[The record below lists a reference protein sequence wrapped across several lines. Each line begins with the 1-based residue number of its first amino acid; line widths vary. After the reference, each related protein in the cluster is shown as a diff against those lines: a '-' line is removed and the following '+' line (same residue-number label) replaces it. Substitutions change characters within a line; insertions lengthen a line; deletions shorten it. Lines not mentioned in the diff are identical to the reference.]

1 MRRICVASVVVA
13 VMAGAGALVAVGTSS
28 VDSASAAPG
37 PAGVE
42 VDVERTWTEAWGFEP
57 GERFS
62 PGYIHGQ
69 EAWGSLGGSASEAF
83 VEIANPRTGTQHL
96 RITDD
101 PDRGL
106 AVAMGTVSPYAHD
119 SHADSSSVS
128 VWVSIATLGGGD
140 FDVSALAPSQGF
152 AAPSQGLSTATVIFR
167 SIGDIAVLDVT
178 GFGVDVVDT
187 GSDWTQGSYVQL
199 VIDVDPVADTITYWY
214 GGTQIYTS
222 AGGLFGGTVIEQV
235 AFSKDFGGG
244 HADFDDLVIDRG
256 LSPLIVDLHRWSF
269 TTDGA
274 DSAGGADAVLHNGA
288 GVVGGALVLDGADD
302 YAVLPIAATLASLTD
317 VSVEMWTTWTG
328 GRSWERFF
336 DFGNDT
342 NVYWFMTP
350 RSSHT
355 DLPRVAIT
363 TGSYNTEQRTDA
375 PDPFPLGTPTHVV
388 FTLAGNDVAYQS
400 RLYVNGTR
408 VATHSETSPLD
419 PAELGTLANLWLGR
433 SQYPP
438 DPYFMGS
445 IDEFAIC
452 SGVLGDLDV
461 LERYRGVFFDGF
473 ESGGTTHWSA
483 TMP

>member
-1 MRRICVASVVVA
+1 MRRICVASVVVV

-42 VDVERTWTEAWGFEP
+42 VDVERNWTETWGFEP

-62 PGYIHGQ
+62 PGHVYGQ

-106 AVAMGTVSPYAHD
+106 AVATGTVSPYAHD

-128 VWVSIATLGGGD
+128 VWVSIATSGGGG
-140 FDVSALAPSQGF
+140 FHVSALAPSQGL
-152 AAPSQGLSTATVIFR
+152 ATATVIFT
-167 SIGDIAVLDVT
+167 STGDILVMDDT
-178 GFGVDVVDT
+178 GSGVDDVDT
-187 GSDWTQGSYVQL
+187 GSDWTQGGYVQL

-222 AGGLFGGTVIEQV
+222 AGGVFGGTVIEQV

-256 LSPLIVDLHRWSF
+256 LWLFTWDLHRWSF

-363 TGSYNTEQRTDA
+363 TGSHNTEQRTDA
-375 PDPFPLGTPTHVV
+375 PDPFPMDTRTHVV
-388 FTLAGNDVAYQS
+388 FTLDGDGIANQS

-433 SQYPP
+433 SQYPA

-452 SGVLGDLDV
+452 GGVLGDLDV
-461 LERYRGVFFDGF
+461 LERYRGIFFDSF
-473 ESGGTTHWSA
+473 ESGGTTRWST